1 MPIGNLLVGV
11 RRSSSINGIEVNQ
24 RTKDGMFNVTALL
37 KQWNKQLGT
46 KKEVTKFF
54 GLEQTKAFLEV
65 LMNEEDLHTQNL
77 AYLK

>member
-1 MPIGNLLVGV
+1 
-11 RRSSSINGIEVNQ
+11 
-24 RTKDGMFNVTALL
+24 MFNVTALL